1 MENLE
6 LLEAREDEVEK
17 WKFAEKEIYK
27 IEQAVAQV
35 EENIAL
41 PDMMQIDYDEVE
53 FPDAD
58 MEMKEWE
65 FKFRNGLADK
75 IDYLMA
81 KNPDGFES
89 REDAQAYLAER
100 AASENQLKVQSTVK
114 ENGFK
119 LNRDA

>member
-1 MENLE
+1 
-6 LLEAREDEVEK
+6 
-17 WKFAEKEIYK
+17 
-27 IEQAVAQV
+27 
-35 EENIAL
+35 
-41 PDMMQIDYDEVE
+41 MMKIDYDEVE

-65 FKFRNGLADK
+65 FKFKHGLADK

-100 AASENQLKVQSTVK
+100 VASQNQLKVQGTVK

-119 LNRDA
+119 LNRDV